1 VDIVKVRQSVSVGPP
16 TEEHWFYVM
25 RATHR
30 RRQTGRRCDPD
41 APRATERSEGA
52 SPTERSEGGSVPTG
66 TASSP
71 VYLPAAGSRSPAGW
85 SARERWPNT
94 VRKTQKIREFVL
106 GEGGGG
112 PPSGAGRGVGA
123 RAMAR
128 WQVVGSLLAG
138 CKLPDGRQ
146 WGAGAPGN
154 GGQWGRSSR
163 GVALSAWPRRLD
175 LISCAS
181 GVHPDRDGGRV
192 RTACGIS
199 ARDGRLSHRM

>member
-41 APRATERSEGA
+41 ASRATERSEGA
-52 SPTERSEGGSVPTG
+52 SPTERSEG
-66 TASSP
+66 
-71 VYLPAAGSRSPAGW
+71 GSRSPAGW

-138 CKLPDGRQ
+138 CKLPNGRQ
-146 WGAGAPGN
+146 WGAGAPGTA
-154 GGQWGRSSR
+154 G
-163 GVALSAWPRRLD
+163 
-175 LISCAS
+175 S
-181 GVHPDRDGGRV
+181 GVDPRGALRSRHGLGASIWSPALVACIPTGTAGGCV
-192 RTACGIS
+192 RLAVSQLEMAAYLIEW
-199 ARDGRLSHRM
+199 